1 MTLKRLPTAVMLVV
15 LTWTASVRADAI
27 DDYIARAMKQFHLPG
42 VALLVV
48 RDGRVV
54 KAAGYGFAD
63 IERKIPATPETVFKI
78 GSISKQL
85 IATGIMLLVQDG
97 RLAADDPVTK
107 YFPDAPPSW
116 APMRVRHLLSHTAG
130 LVRES
135 PTFDPMKATSD
146 ADIVRGLY
154 SLPLRFE
161 PGSKWEYSNAGYY
174 ALAEMIRVVSG
185 RPWTEFI
192 HGRVLA
198 PLGMNATAPTN
209 VRPKPSAMATGYA
222 GTDNAGGPAPEW
234 MALRP
239 SGAFLSTVL
248 DLAKWDA
255 ALSANTI
262 LSEASRR
269 QMWSR
274 APLHDGGSA
283 PYGFGWHIGEFQ
295 NRRVIRHGG
304 GLPGFSSFSMRF
316 LDVPLSIVVLTNG
329 DDVDPAGIVANV
341 ALIQLREIGGGR
353 DRVPSVSHAGSRE

>member
-1 MTLKRLPTAVMLVV
+1 MTPKRLPLAVMLVV
-15 LTWTASVRADAI
+15 VAWTAAARADSI
-27 DDYIARAMKQFHLPG
+27 DEYIARAMKQFDLPG
-42 VALLVV
+42 LALLVV
-48 RDGRVV
+48 RDGQVV

-63 IERKIPATPETVFKI
+63 IERKIPVTPETVFKI

-97 RLAADDPVTK
+97 RLTVNDPVAK

-135 PTFDPMKATSD
+135 PAFDPMKATSD
-146 ADIVRGLY
+146 ADIVRALY

-174 ALAEMIRVVSG
+174 ALADIIRIVSG

-192 HGRVLA
+192 HRRVFA
-198 PLGMNATAPTN
+198 PLGMSTTSPTI
-209 VRPKPSAMATGYA
+209 VTPKPAALATGYA

-234 MALRP
+234 IALRP
-239 SGAFLSTVL
+239 SGACVSTVL
-248 DLAKWDA
+248 ELSKWDA
-255 ALSANTI
+255 ALGGSTI
-262 LSEASRR
+262 MSEASRR
-269 QMWSR
+269 QMWST
-274 APLHDGGSA
+274 APLSGGGTA

-295 NRRVIRHGG
+295 DRRVIRHGG

-316 LDVPLSIVVLTNG
+316 LDLPLSIVVLTNG
-329 DDVDPAGIVANV
+329 DDVDPAGIAANV
-341 ALIQLREIGGGR
+341 ALIQLREVGR
-353 DRVPSVSHAGSRE
+353 DRN

>member
-1 MTLKRLPTAVMLVV
+1 VFKFTLMIPKRLPLAVMLVV
-15 LTWTASVRADAI
+15 LTWTAEARADSL
-27 DDYIARAMKQFHLPG
+27 DEYVARAMKEFHLPG

-48 RDGRVV
+48 ADGKVV

-63 IERKIPATPETVFKI
+63 IERAIPVTPDTVFKI

-97 RLAADDPVTK
+97 RLTVNDPVTK
-107 YFPDAPPSW
+107 YFPDAPASW
-116 APMRVRHLLSHTAG
+116 APIQVRHLLTHTAG

-154 SLPLRFE
+154 SLSLRFE

-174 ALAEMIRVVSG
+174 ALADIIRIVSG
-185 RPWTEFI
+185 QPWTAFL
-192 HGRVLA
+192 HGRVFG
-198 PLGMNATAPTN
+198 PLGMNTTAPTN
-209 VRPKPSAMATGYA
+209 ARPTPSTMATGYT

-234 MALRP
+234 IALRP
-239 SGAFLSTVL
+239 SGAFISTVL

-255 ALSANTI
+255 ALGGNTI
-262 LSEASRR
+262 LTEASRR
-269 QMWSR
+269 QMWAQASLSGN
-274 APLHDGGSA
+274 ATA
-283 PYGFGWHIGEFQ
+283 PYGFGWHVAEFQ
-295 NRRVIRHGG
+295 NRRVISHGG

-329 DDVDPAGIVANV
+329 DDADPAAIAGNV
-341 ALIQLREIGGGR
+341 ASLQLREITNGR
-353 DRVPSVSHAGSRE
+353 H

>member
-1 MTLKRLPTAVMLVV
+1 MTLKRLPLAVMLVV
-15 LTWTASVRADAI
+15 VTWTATVRADSI
-27 DDYIARAMKQFHLPG
+27 DEYIARAMKEFHLPG

-48 RDGRVV
+48 RDGQVV

-63 IERKIPATPETVFKI
+63 IERKTPVTPETVFKI

-97 RLAADDPVTK
+97 RLTVDDPVTR

-135 PTFDPMKATSD
+135 PAFDPMKARSD
-146 ADIVRGLY
+146 ADIVRALY

-174 ALAEMIRVVSG
+174 ALADIIRIVSG
-185 RPWTEFI
+185 GPWTEFI
-192 HGRVLA
+192 HRRVFA
-198 PLGMNATAPTN
+198 PLGMNTTVPTI
-209 VRPKPSAMATGYA
+209 VTPKPAAMATGYA

-234 MALRP
+234 IALRP
-239 SGAFLSTVL
+239 SGAFISTVL
-248 DLAKWDA
+248 DLAKWDT
-255 ALSANTI
+255 ALGGSTI

-269 QMWSR
+269 QMWSP
-274 APLHDGGSA
+274 APLNGSGTA

-295 NRRVIRHGG
+295 NRRVVRHGG

-316 LDVPLSIVVLTNG
+316 VDFPLSIVVLTNG

-341 ALIQLREIGGGR
+341 ALIQLREISGGR
-353 DRVPSVSHAGSRE
+353 N

>member
-1 MTLKRLPTAVMLVV
+1 MLVV
-15 LTWTASVRADAI
+15 VAWTAAARVDSI
-27 DDYIARAMKQFHLPG
+27 DEYIARAMKEFHLPG

-48 RDGRVV
+48 RDGQVV

-63 IERKIPATPETVFKI
+63 IGRKTPVTPDTAFKI

-97 RLAADDPVTK
+97 RLTVDDPVAK

-161 PGSKWEYSNAGYY
+161 PGSKWEYSNAGYS
-174 ALAEMIRVVSG
+174 ALADIIRAVSG

-192 HGRVLA
+192 HSRVFA
-198 PLGMNATAPTN
+198 PLGMNTTAPTIMT
-209 VRPKPSAMATGYA
+209 PKPVAMATGYT
-222 GTDNAGGPAPEW
+222 GTDNAGGPAQEW
-234 MALRP
+234 IALRP
-239 SGAFLSTVL
+239 SGAFLSTVI

-255 ALSANTI
+255 ALGGNAI
-262 LSEASRR
+262 LTEASRR
-269 QMWSR
+269 QMWS
-274 APLHDGGSA
+274 ATP
-283 PYGFGWHIGEFQ
+283 
-295 NRRVIRHGG
+295 
-304 GLPGFSSFSMRF
+304 
-316 LDVPLSIVVLTNG
+316 
-329 DDVDPAGIVANV
+329 
-341 ALIQLREIGGGR
+341 
-353 DRVPSVSHAGSRE
+353 